1 MIGQAFGN
9 VVNSEVIASAA
20 STVQGSKILAKAS
33 DTIKRNTGLDLHKAI
48 GGKTAAD
55 IAEER
60 LKKEQESN

>member
-33 DTIKRNTGLDLHKAI
+33 DTIKRNIGLDLHKAI

>member
-1 MIGQAFGN
+1 M
-9 VVNSEVIASAA
+9 
-20 STVQGSKILAKAS
+20 QGSKILAKAS

-60 LKKEQESN
+60 LKKE

>member
-1 MIGQAFGN
+1 MGN

-20 STVQGSKILAKAS
+20 SSMQGSKILAKAS

-60 LKKEQESN
+60 LKKE

>member
-33 DTIKRNTGLDLHKAI
+33 DTIKRNTGIDLHKAI

>member
-60 LKKEQESN
+60 LKKE